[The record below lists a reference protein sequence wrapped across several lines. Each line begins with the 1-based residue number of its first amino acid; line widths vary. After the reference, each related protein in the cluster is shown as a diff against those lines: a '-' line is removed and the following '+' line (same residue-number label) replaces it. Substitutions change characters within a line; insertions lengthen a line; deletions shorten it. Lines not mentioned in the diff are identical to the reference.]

1 MVMPL
6 KCTGCGAKL
15 SWISSEMEFFH
26 GQPELNGRAYAACLS
41 DGGTYEQ
48 LRAFYAGMHPLIL
61 TKLLIIVTG
70 KKLVFCAPFRYRVS
84 G

>member
-1 MVMPL
+1 
-6 KCTGCGAKL
+6 
-15 SWISSEMEFFH
+15 MEFFH
-26 GQPELNGRAYAACLS
+26 GQPELNGRAHAACLS

-61 TKLLIIVTG
+61 QVTKLLRIVTG